1 MEKLDIKEKLKND
14 YAIEETKIKKLARG
28 TLSSFLGIDIDNVSV
43 GGAGPHE
50 KGVRVYLKAGD
61 FDFVY
66 NHPSGKIEFSMDGN
80 LYDVGQRSDIGRIIT
95 FKENKLKQ

>member
-1 MEKLDIKEKLKND
+1 MAKLDLKEKLKKD
-14 YAIEETKIKKLARG
+14 YAVEEARIKELARG
-28 TLSSFLGIDIDNVSV
+28 TLSSFLGIDSEGVSDS
-43 GGAGPHE
+43 GAAPHE
-50 KGVRVYLKAGD
+50 KGIRVYLRAGE

-95 FKENKLKQ
+95 FKENKFK